1 VKGKSAGRYVQAV
14 DRALAILE
22 TLAESERPMG
32 LVELSTRVGLH
43 VSTVHRLLATM
54 GKRRFV
60 AQDPQTGRYRLG
72 MRAFEV
78 GSAAIQQVE
87 LREVARPHLRWLM
100 EETQE
105 TANLAVLMDGEVV
118 YIDQV
123 ESQNLVRMFTRVGR
137 RVPAHCTGVGK
148 ILLAGLSDEEVLHIL
163 DERGLPRFT
172 PHTIV
177 DPQELLQELQ
187 RVRASGY
194 ALDNEERE
202 VGVRCVAGPVRDH
215 EGKVVAAVSISGP
228 SSRIT
233 EDRLSR
239 LIAAVRTATSRISTE
254 LGWRGDPVPVLGV
267 NYRADNP

>member
-1 VKGKSAGRYVQAV
+1 MTEKSTGRRVQAV

-22 TLAESERPMG
+22 TLAEAGRPMG

-43 VSTVHRLLATM
+43 ASTVHRLLATL
-54 GKRRFV
+54 GKRKFV
-60 AQDPQTGRYRLG
+60 VQDPQTGRYRLG

-87 LREVARPHLRWLM
+87 LREIARPFLRWLM

-148 ILLAGLSDEEVLHIL
+148 ILLAGLSDDEVMRVL
-163 DERGLPRFT
+163 DARGLPRFT

-177 DPQELLQELQ
+177 DLRELLKELQ

-215 EGKVVAAVSISGP
+215 EGRVVAAVSISGP

-233 EDRLSR
+233 EDRLPQ
-239 LIAAVRTATSRISTE
+239 LIAAVLTATSRISTE
-254 LGWRGDPVPVLGV
+254 LGWHGEQAAAVQGV
-267 NYRADNP
+267 GKL

>member
-1 VKGKSAGRYVQAV
+1 MGKSTSFVQAV

-22 TLAESERPMG
+22 ALAESERPMG

-43 VSTVHRLLATM
+43 VSTVHRLLSTM
-54 GKRRFV
+54 SRRRFV
-60 AQDPQTGRYRLG
+60 TQDPESGRYRLG

-87 LREVARPHLRWLM
+87 LREVARPYLRWLM

-105 TANLAVLMDGEVV
+105 TANLAVLIDGEVV

-148 ILLAGLSDEEVLHIL
+148 ILLAGLSDDEVQRIL

-177 DPQELLQELQ
+177 DPRKLLHELE
-187 RVRASGY
+187 RVRASGF

-215 EGKVVAAVSISGP
+215 EGRVVAAVSISGP

-233 EDRLSR
+233 EDRIPH
-239 LIAAVRTATSRISTE
+239 LIQAVRTATSRISME
-254 LGWRGDPVPVLGV
+254 LGWHEKVAPNLQVRPPANVT
-267 NYRADNP
+267 